1 MSMLFSLLIGSWRT
15 LWKTSISI
23 LDQNNIT
30 LSNICQH
37 RKSTQSS
44 APKQEMIR
52 QKLLERRRCACY
64 KYENNVLKQKKRKP
78 KILSKEDEAEAHR
91 EIKKHKPHEENKE
104 EEETTEEDEDI
115 DVQSAASIRID
126 LNTVV
131 AIISDKTMANSDKID
146 RLKYFKDELAGLVEW
161 ICETLRCET
170 AVMCGVN
177 VRVIHQDSMLQ
188 KDSICPNCGVT
199 TNVNVCASCA
209 RTECTSC
216 GFRR

>member
-30 LSNICQH
+30 LSNISTPKIDSILSAKTGNDTTEAIREEALRLLQV
-37 RKSTQSS
+37 RKQRAET
-44 APKQEMIR
+44 
-52 QKLLERRRCACY
+52 
-64 KYENNVLKQKKRKP
+64 KKRKP